1 MNKIDQKA
9 IELYDIYTAAVGGK
23 AWNGDPLP
31 CGKDFLA
38 DPTKQTQANGWRA
51 VAAHVLTPY
60 NSPIA
65 RHAKASAEAGQSS
78 MVNPKA
84 YRIAIDI
91 GHAAGTG
98 TRVNGADEHDESVH
112 NAAILKTILESYTA
126 DRFEVDIIDFAAE
139 TNTGDL
145 NKTIHAINAGHYD
158 LAISL
163 HCDSSTNPSARG
175 AHVCHHRTYHAD
187 GSYTDSP
194 DGKALAKEI
203 AARLCPIMPGRA
215 NKIQAR
221 PDRDLNLSSLAIL
234 RQTTPTAV
242 LVETGFLSNPED
254 LERIRALR
262 YELMRAVALGIA
274 AYCQSSIARHA
285 EASAEAGQ

>member
-23 AWNGDPLP
+23 AWDGKPLP
-31 CGKDFLA
+31 CGKDFMS
-38 DPTKQTQANGWRA
+38 DPTKQKQADGWRA
-51 VAAHVLTPY
+51 VAAHVCEEEGATTP
-60 NSPIA
+60 
-65 RHAKASAEAGQSS
+65 AE
-78 MVNPKA
+78 PHT

-91 GHAAGTG
+91 GHASGTG

-126 DRFEVDIIDFAAE
+126 DRFEVDIIDFPAE
-139 TNTGDL
+139 NNTGDL

-194 DGKALAKEI
+194 GGKALAKEI

-262 YELMRAVALGIA
+262 YELMRAVALDIA
-274 AYCQSSIARHA
+274 AFCQSSIARHA

>member
-31 CGKDFLA
+31 CGKHFMS
-38 DPTKQTQANGWRA
+38 DPTKQKQADGWRA
-51 VAAHVLTPY
+51 VAAHVCEEEGATTP
-60 NSPIA
+60 
-65 RHAKASAEAGQSS
+65 AE
-78 MVNPKA
+78 PHT
-84 YRIAIDI
+84 YRIAVDI

-126 DRFEVDIIDFAAE
+126 DRFEVDIIDFPGDS
-139 TNTGDL
+139 NRVDL
-145 NKTIHAINAGHYD
+145 NKAIKAINAGDYH
-158 LAISL
+158 AAVSL
-163 HCDSSTNPSARG
+163 HCDSSNNVNARG
-175 AHVCHHRTYHAD
+175 AHCCYHRTYLAD
-187 GSYTDSP
+187 GYADSP
-194 DGKALAKEI
+194 RGKALASAI

-215 NKIQAR
+215 SKVQAR
-221 PDRDLNLSSLAIL
+221 PDRERDLSGLGIL
-234 RQTTPTAV
+234 RETKMPTA
-242 LVETGFLSNPED
+242 LVEVGFISNDED

-274 AYCQSSIARHA
+274 TYFY
-285 EASAEAGQ
+285 ENP

>member
-31 CGKDFLA
+31 CGKDFMS
-38 DPTKQTQANGWRA
+38 DPTKQKQADGWRA
-51 VAAHVLTPY
+51 VAAHVCEEEGATTP
-60 NSPIA
+60 
-65 RHAKASAEAGQSS
+65 AE
-78 MVNPKA
+78 PHT

-126 DRFEVDIIDFAAE
+126 DRFEVDIIDFPGDSNR
-139 TNTGDL
+139 TDL
-145 NKTIHAINAGHYD
+145 NKAIKAINAGDYH
-158 LAISL
+158 AAVSL
-163 HCDSSTNPSARG
+163 HCDSSHNANARG
-175 AHVCHHRTYHAD
+175 AHCCYHRTYLAD
-187 GSYTDSP
+187 GYADSP
-194 DGKALAKEI
+194 RGKALASAI

-215 NKIQAR
+215 SKVQAR
-221 PDRDLNLSSLAIL
+221 PDHERDLSGLGIL
-234 RQTTPTAV
+234 RETKMPTA
-242 LVETGFLSNPED
+242 LVEVGFISNDED
-254 LERIRALR
+254 LERIRTLR

-274 AYCQSSIARHA
+274 TYFH
-285 EASAEAGQ
+285 ENP

>member
-31 CGKDFLA
+31 CGKDFMS
-38 DPTKQTQANGWRA
+38 DPTKQKQADGWRA
-51 VAAHVLTPY
+51 VAAHVCEEDGATTP
-60 NSPIA
+60 
-65 RHAKASAEAGQSS
+65 AE
-78 MVNPKA
+78 PHT

-91 GHAAGTG
+91 GHASGTG
-98 TRVNGADEHDESVH
+98 TITNGADEHEESAR
-112 NAAILKTILESYTA
+112 NAAVLKSILESDPI
-126 DRFEVDIIDFAAE
+126 DRFEVDIIDFPADS
-139 TNTGDL
+139 NTGDL
-145 NKTIHAINAGHYD
+145 NKTIQAINAGKYD
-158 LAISL
+158 AVVSL
-163 HCDSSTNPSARG
+163 HCDSSSNPNARG

-194 DGKALAKEI
+194 GGKALAREI
-203 AARLCPIMPGRA
+203 AACLCPFMPGRA
-215 NKIQAR
+215 NKVQAR
-221 PDRDLNLSSLAIL
+221 PDRGLNLSSLAIL

-262 YELMRAVALGIA
+262 YELMRAVALGID

>member
-31 CGKDFLA
+31 CGKHFMS
-38 DPTKQTQANGWRA
+38 DPTKQKQADGWRA
-51 VAAHVLTPY
+51 VAAHVCEEEGATTP
-60 NSPIA
+60 
-65 RHAKASAEAGQSS
+65 AE
-78 MVNPKA
+78 PHA

-126 DRFEVDIIDFAAE
+126 DRFEVDIIDFPGDSNR
-139 TNTGDL
+139 TDL
-145 NKTIHAINAGHYD
+145 NKAIKAINAGNYD
-158 LAISL
+158 AVVSL

-215 NKIQAR
+215 NKVQAR

-234 RQTTPTAV
+234 RQTKPATV

-274 AYCQSSIARHA
+274 AFCQSSIVNR
-285 EASAEAGQ
+285 Q

>member
-51 VAAHVLTPY
+51 VAAHILTPS
-60 NSPIA
+60 NSPIVN
-65 RHAKASAEAGQSS
+65 SQSS
-78 MVNPKA
+78 IVNPKT

-112 NAAILKTILESYTA
+112 NAAILKTILESYTV
-126 DRFEVDIIDFAAE
+126 DRFEVDIIDFPAE
-139 TNTGDL
+139 NNTGDL

-203 AARLCPIMPGRA
+203 ATRLCLIMPGRA

-262 YELMRAVALGIA
+262 YELMRAVALGIDD
-274 AYCQSSIARHA
+274 YCQSSIARHA

>member
-51 VAAHVLTPY
+51 VAAHILTPS
-60 NSPIA
+60 NSPIVN
-65 RHAKASAEAGQSS
+65 SQSS
-78 MVNPKA
+78 IVNPKT

-91 GHAAGTG
+91 GHASGTG

-126 DRFEVDIIDFAAE
+126 DRFEVDIIDFPAE
-139 TNTGDL
+139 NNTGDL
-145 NKTIHAINAGHYD
+145 NKTIHTINAGHYD

-194 DGKALAKEI
+194 GGKALAKEI

-274 AYCQSSIARHA
+274 AFCQSSIARHA

>member
-23 AWNGDPLP
+23 AWDGKPLP
-31 CGKDFLA
+31 CGKDFMS
-38 DPTKQTQANGWRA
+38 DPTKQKQADGWRA
-51 VAAHVLTPY
+51 VAAHVITPS
-60 NSPIA
+60 NSSIVN
-65 RHAKASAEAGQSS
+65 SQSS
-78 MVNPKA
+78 IVNPKT

-91 GHAAGTG
+91 GHAASTG

-112 NAAILKTILESYTA
+112 NAAILKTILESYTV
-126 DRFEVDIIDFAAE
+126 DRFEVDIIDFPAE

-187 GSYTDSP
+187 GSYTDSHG
-194 DGKALAKEI
+194 GKALAKEI

-242 LVETGFLSNPED
+242 LVETGFLSNLED
-254 LERIRALR
+254 LERIRTLR

-274 AYCQSSIARHA
+274 AFCQ
-285 EASAEAGQ
+285 

>member
-31 CGKDFLA
+31 CGKHFMS
-38 DPTKQTQANGWRA
+38 DPTKQKQADGWRA
-51 VAAHVLTPY
+51 VAAHVCEEEGATTP
-60 NSPIA
+60 
-65 RHAKASAEAGQSS
+65 AE
-78 MVNPKA
+78 PHT
-84 YRIAIDI
+84 YRVAIDI

-112 NAAILKTILESYTA
+112 NAAILKTILESYTV

-145 NKTIHAINAGHYD
+145 NKTIHAINAGNYD
-158 LAISL
+158 AVVSL

-175 AHVCHHRTYHAD
+175 AHVCHHRTYHTD

-194 DGKALAKEI
+194 GGKALAKEI

-215 NKIQAR
+215 NKVQAR

-234 RQTTPTAV
+234 RQTKPATV

-274 AYCQSSIARHA
+274 AFCQ
-285 EASAEAGQ
+285 